1 MPDLTPIQWML
12 AVLAAASMG
21 ISKGG
26 LAGLSLIHVAIFAF
40 LLTMGRVLTLRGR
53 AHNGGTLGGS
63 PRSLTFH

>member
-26 LAGLSLIHVAIFAF
+26 LAGLSLIAIAPASR
-40 LLTMGRVLTLRGR
+40 LPRDRPHEIPDPSPEP
-53 AHNGGTLGGS
+53 APSGS
-63 PRSLTFH
+63 KA